1 MRISFWLWS
10 FAAFGSANEPSGI
23 STRPIAGLVD
33 GSVGFC
39 VDGSVGFCVVASVGA
54 CVDDSVDASVI
65 FSDGLFPVVVFSVD
79 FTPDGVSVMS
89 LFTGFTLLSAYCW
102 ACIYLTPVSAILSI
116 LYAA

>member
-23 STRPIAGLVD
+23 STRPIDGFVG
-33 GSVGFC
+33 GSVVF
-39 VDGSVGFCVVASVGA
+39 SVGSSVGA
-54 CVDDSVDASVI
+54 CVDVSVVASVM
-65 FSDGLFPVVVFSVD
+65 FSDGFFPVVAFSVD
-79 FTPDGVSVMS
+79 FTPDGASVMS

-102 ACIYLTPVSAILSI
+102 ACICLTPVSAVSI